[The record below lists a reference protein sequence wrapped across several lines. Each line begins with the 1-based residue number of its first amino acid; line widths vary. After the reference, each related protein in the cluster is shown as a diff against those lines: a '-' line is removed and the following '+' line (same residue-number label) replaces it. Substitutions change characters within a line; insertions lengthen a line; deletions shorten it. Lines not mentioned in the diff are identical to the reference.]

1 MPIFKNNII
10 NQTVCLAINPGVGPA
25 LVVLVVLRWRTGSGG
40 MTVIVLIAGRCGLS
54 CGLGAAGAATAG
66 SASVRDFGFVF
77 FFPRL
82 FSFQY
87 LYYNIMYIL

>member
-1 MPIFKNNII
+1 M
-10 NQTVCLAINPGVGPA
+10 GPA
-25 LVVLVVLRWRTGSGG
+25 LVVLVVLGLWTGSGG
-40 MTVIVLIAGRCGLS
+40 MTVIVLIAVRSELL

>member
-1 MPIFKNNII
+1 M
-10 NQTVCLAINPGVGPA
+10 GPA
-25 LVVLVVLRWRTGSGG
+25 LVALVVFGLRPGSGG
-40 MTVIVLIAGRCGLS
+40 VTVIILVAVRSGLS
-54 CGLGAAGAATAG
+54 CGLGAAGAATAE